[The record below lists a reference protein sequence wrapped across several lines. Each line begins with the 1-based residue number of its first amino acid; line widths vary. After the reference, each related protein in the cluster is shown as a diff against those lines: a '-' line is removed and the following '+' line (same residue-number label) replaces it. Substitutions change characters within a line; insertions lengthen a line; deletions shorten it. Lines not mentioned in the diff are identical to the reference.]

1 MMELSGQ
8 KQSME
13 TILLS
18 GIFDKLSWL
27 AWTKTQDAQKGINQP
42 KSIMSMFHKTEKET
56 KGFDSGEDFIRE
68 RNKIISSLKVVE

>member
-1 MMELSGQ
+1 MELSGQ
-8 KQSME
+8 KQSIE

-27 AWTKTQDAQKGINQP
+27 AWTKTKDAQKGINQP
-42 KSIMSMFHKTEKET
+42 KSIMATFHGTEKENEC
-56 KGFDSGEDFIRE
+56 FDSGEDFIRE